1 MKFTIPWRRF
11 NLTNAAVIL
20 GLAGLVWLFALQRAI
35 IPRFGAAGYLDEL
48 FAICVVGIA
57 LVRLI
62 LGRWDKLD
70 TFVYLSMLLLTI
82 IGLVSNYFSGLLN
95 NSFAIVIDIISTF
108 KVILAFLWVK
118 DIECDRDRV
127 IRIAAQIGR
136 AVVVVMAVCMAVSL
150 FKDIG
155 MTSNPRYGM
164 QSFRFVFNN
173 AGNCSKFFYF
183 LVPLLLADL
192 KSGITQW
199 KKATLVL
206 ACILWLLTLRSR
218 AFSFVALLAV
228 FAFWYFRGGEKKVQ
242 IRWYHVI
249 LLGAVAVYFSWDK
262 LIQYFMTST
271 QARGIL
277 LRYSIV
283 TMMAYFPWGS
293 GFGTY
298 GSDIAATY
306 YSPLYEQYGFRRF
319 YGMGHGHTHYLN
331 DNYWPMI
338 FGQFGVIGTALM
350 VGILGSIHKKIFIS
364 LKNDRYYLFAAVC
377 AMAFLLLSSVASK
390 SYSEFSSI
398 CIFLLLGLLVPRR
411 GEQTESSGD
420 KGKEE

>member
-70 TFVYLSMLLLTI
+70 TFVYVSMLLLTI

-118 DIECDRDRV
+118 DIECDRGRI
-127 IRIAAQIGR
+127 IRIAARIGR

-164 QSFRFVFNN
+164 ESFRFVFNN

-192 KSGITQW
+192 KSGVTAW
-199 KKATLVL
+199 KKVSIVL
-206 ACILWLLTLRSR
+206 ACILWLLTLR
-218 AFSFVALLAV
+218 
-228 FAFWYFRGGEKKVQ
+228 
-242 IRWYHVI
+242 
-249 LLGAVAVYFSWDK
+249 
-262 LIQYFMTST
+262 
-271 QARGIL
+271 
-277 LRYSIV
+277 
-283 TMMAYFPWGS
+283 
-293 GFGTY
+293 
-298 GSDIAATY
+298 
-306 YSPLYEQYGFRRF
+306 
-319 YGMGHGHTHYLN
+319 
-331 DNYWPMI
+331 
-338 FGQFGVIGTALM
+338 
-350 VGILGSIHKKIFIS
+350 
-364 LKNDRYYLFAAVC
+364 
-377 AMAFLLLSSVASK
+377 
-390 SYSEFSSI
+390 
-398 CIFLLLGLLVPRR
+398 
-411 GEQTESSGD
+411 
-420 KGKEE
+420 